1 MSRGGRRWTGRAAR
15 VMGEQPKAGIN
26 VQIFGSRRII
36 AIQISPPSGA
46 PSRIAGGHRR
56 RGRQAR
62 RLPPRPHLRDNNW
75 FRVMAAQG
83 LHQLRWSRG
92 GRQDASIEMPEDADG
107 EGIAPTASAAQG
119 GDRKGGDV
127 GIIQRLRSCSCA
139 AIPSTVLAASR
150 SPPRPRSREGGDE
163 WMTTWRGTRREE
175 GRRVDLS

>member
-1 MSRGGRRWTGRAAR
+1 MARNHGCGSTTSR
-15 VMGEQPKAGIN
+15 MKASS
-26 VQIFGSRRII
+26 GSMD
-36 AIQISPPSGA
+36 SPPAGA

-83 LHQLRWSRG
+83 LNQLRRSRG

-107 EGIAPTASAAQG
+107 EGIAPTAGAAQRR
-119 GDRKGGDV
+119 DRKGGDV

-139 AIPSTVLAASR
+139 AIPSTVLHRAAASR
-150 SPPRPRSREGGDE
+150 SPPRPRSREGGGE
-163 WMTTWRGTRREE
+163 WTTTWPGARREE
-175 GRRVDLS
+175 GRRVDLA